1 MNLQQLLQYLA
12 SSMGW
17 AVRFEY
23 DGSAHVEIATQPGRT
38 QVVHVA
44 NGFDAERE
52 PIVFVWSPACDW
64 TSARDPWA
72 LMRHSIALSYGAV
85 ALKDTQ
91 IVVKHS
97 LRLATAD
104 EQSMRKAIFFVGQAA
119 DQLEMEAH
127 GYADRL

>member
-1 MNLQQLLQYLA
+1 MNLQQILQYLA

-17 AVRFEY
+17 AVRFEN
-23 DGSAHVEIATQPGRT
+23 DGSSHVEIGTQPGRT

-44 NGFDAERE
+44 TGYDAERE
-52 PIVFVWSPACDW
+52 AVVFVWSPACDW
-64 TSARDPWA
+64 SSARDPWA

-85 ALKDTQ
+85 ALKDTE

-97 LRLATAD
+97 LRLANAD
-104 EQSMRKAIFFVGQAA
+104 EMSLRKAIFYVGQAA
-119 DQLEMEAH
+119 DQLEMEAY